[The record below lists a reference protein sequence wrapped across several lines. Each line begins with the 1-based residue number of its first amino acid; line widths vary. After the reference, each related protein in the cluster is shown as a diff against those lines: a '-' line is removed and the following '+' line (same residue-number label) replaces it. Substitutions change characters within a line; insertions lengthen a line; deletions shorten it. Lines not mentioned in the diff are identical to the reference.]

1 MSRKADPEAA
11 VSQIRMP
18 GADRSNTLSTARPA
32 PGQMLPGEFFLKDG
46 TPALIWPLLSTDA
59 ETLRDLFRRLSP
71 ESRQRRFLHELN
83 QLDDPMIRQPPTSPS
98 PSSTTGKDAA
108 PAQHSSRR

>member
-59 ETLRDLFRRLSP
+59 ETLRDLFRRLPPQSQSTASP
-71 ESRQRRFLHELN
+71 PRS
-83 QLDDPMIRQPPTSPS
+83 MT
-98 PSSTTGKDAA
+98 STT
-108 PAQHSSRR
+108 R